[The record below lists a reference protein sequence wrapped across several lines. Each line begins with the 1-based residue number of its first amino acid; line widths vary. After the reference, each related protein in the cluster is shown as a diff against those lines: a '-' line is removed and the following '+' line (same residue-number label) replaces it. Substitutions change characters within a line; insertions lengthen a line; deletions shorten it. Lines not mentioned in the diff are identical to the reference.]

1 MRTKEEAEHRKA
13 TERKP
18 GCASEEK
25 RRWAVDLFEHGYG
38 YTKAAAILELA
49 PSRSATGREHGAQG
63 VLRWRFPPTRS
74 STRNTSACV
83 CSRCARRGFPGA
95 RLRKRRASICP
106 PAVSG
111 WLSTVTTQKRR
122 RNPDG
127 PGVEN
132 FLWSVCAVSFSSSVF
147 LFLPLVFRAAGSCC
161 HTNLSGK
168 TLPPLVAP
176 VPVVLTKVLCR

>member
-1 MRTKEEAEHRKA
+1 MKKSAAGQWIFLSTV
-13 TERKP
+13 TVT
-18 GCASEEK
+18 
-25 RRWAVDLFEHGYG
+25 RRPPRFWNWRL
-38 YTKAAAILELA
+38 I
-49 PSRSATGREHGAQG
+49 RSATGREHGAQG
-63 VLRWRFPPTRS
+63 VLQWRFPPTRS

-83 CSRCARRGFPGA
+83 CSRCARRGSPGA

-132 FLWSVCAVSFSSSVF
+132 SLWSVCDVPFFCPVF
-147 LFLPLVFRAAGSCC
+147 LFLLVVCSTAGCC
-161 HTNLSGK
+161 HHTNLSGK

-176 VPVVLTKVLCR
+176 VPVVLTKVLCC